1 MRKLLRLGRKNKQIC
16 FVLLSTFRNFA
27 RICRISLN
35 KGSLGDWRYSGL
47 RIGDRTQ
54 FHVLPP
60 KGRSVALQSAMNCFN
75 EHPTLSHQPFH
86 DSTSGAK
93 VYRICETT
101 KLLRDFSLFLLLF
114 RVFVLPLQLKVAK
127 LLTLGYRCKHH
138 CTRLIAVLHT

>member
-16 FVLLSTFRNFA
+16 FVLLSTFRNFV
-27 RICRISLN
+27 RICRIPLN

-75 EHPTLSHQPFH
+75 EHTTLSHQPFY
-86 DSTSGAK
+86 DSLSNAK
-93 VYRICETT
+93 VHRICETT
-101 KLLRDFSLFLLLF
+101 KLLMDFSLFLLLS
-114 RVFVLPLQLKVAK
+114 RDFVLSLQQKAAK
-127 LLTLGYRCKHH
+127 LLTLGNRCKHH
-138 CTRLIAVLHT
+138 